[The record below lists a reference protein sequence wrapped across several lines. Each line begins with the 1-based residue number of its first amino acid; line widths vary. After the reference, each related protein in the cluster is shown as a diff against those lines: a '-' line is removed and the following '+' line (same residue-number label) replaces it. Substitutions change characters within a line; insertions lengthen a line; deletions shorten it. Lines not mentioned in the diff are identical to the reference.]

1 MTFHSIAFK
10 TGFKR
15 GTFKIKIHAMKTN
28 SLRFLKK
35 IMRGAAALVRDRE
48 ILRMND

>member
-1 MTFHSIAFK
+1 MTSHSIAFK

-35 IMRGAAALVRDRE
+35 MRGAAVLDRDRE